1 MLACANEPIYDG
13 ATESRLSIA
22 IRLLAARTNWH
33 APEKCLDFIKMLNDV
48 VPKQNFLPKN
58 YYEAKRVV
66 STLWLKAGKIDC
78 CEAGCMLYYKDDI
91 ELTESKFCGLPRYFP
106 LKGQKRRYTNVPIKR
121 MFYLPI
127 IPRLQRL
134 YTSMES
140 TSQMRWHFENKNDDG
155 LLRHPCDGKA
165 WKHFDRVYPDFVA
178 DPRHVRL
185 GLCSDGFT
193 PYIQASTS
201 SYSCWPIFVTP
212 YNLLP
217 EMCMTKP
224 MFLTCIIPGPSNPTK
239 KIDVNLQPL
248 INELQQL
255 WNEGVLTYNISSKEN
270 FLMRAYLMWTIN
282 DFSAYD
288 MLSG

>member
-1 MLACANEPIYDG
+1 MTIQTSNKFLSFFSCWILDSV
-13 ATESRLSIA
+13 ATDHICSSLTHFTSCHQINLICLKLPNGNQVIVNYSGSVFLNQNHVINNVLYIPCFTFNLLSVTKLIDRLS
-22 IRLLAARTNWH
+22 
-33 APEKCLDFIKMLNDV
+33 
-48 VPKQNFLPKN
+48 
-58 YYEAKRVV
+58 
-66 STLWLKAGKIDC
+66 
-78 CEAGCMLYYKDDI
+78 
-91 ELTESKFCGLPRYFP
+91 
-106 LKGQKRRYTNVPIKR
+106 
-121 MFYLPI
+121 
-127 IPRLQRL
+127 
-134 YTSMES
+134 
-140 TSQMRWHFENKNDDG
+140 
-155 LLRHPCDGKA
+155 CDGKA
-165 WKHFDRVYPDFVA
+165 RKHFDTVYLDFVA